1 MVQQVGC
8 FNTSSGK
15 PTHRYSTQ
23 IPGLPRCARSARVN
37 YTSST
42 SLTLLAC
49 SSSSRMET
57 VWTDVLPY
65 QRALTGS
72 MAGLIMVD
80 GLRPS
85 SSRGIVDVRTVH
97 PCQSMY
103 YKTKTGEQG
112 GFIDL
117 WTGEQENRRTVRLVK
132 KLLFLLFSCRKNGNG
147 G

>member
-1 MVQQVGC
+1 M
-8 FNTSSGK
+8 N
-15 PTHRYSTQ
+15 
-23 IPGLPRCARSARVN
+23 IPQRG
-37 YTSST
+37 
-42 SLTLLAC
+42 

-57 VWTDVLPY
+57 VWANVLPY
-65 QRALTGS
+65 QRALAGS

-117 WTGEQENRRTVRLVK
+117 WTGEQENSKV
-132 KLLFLLFSCRKNGNG
+132 S
-147 G
+147 